1 MADQGAAEAA
11 QCCQLELP
19 GEGAV
24 LALWGG
30 FC

>member
-11 QCCQLELP
+11 LHYQVELP
-19 GEGAV
+19 GKVAV